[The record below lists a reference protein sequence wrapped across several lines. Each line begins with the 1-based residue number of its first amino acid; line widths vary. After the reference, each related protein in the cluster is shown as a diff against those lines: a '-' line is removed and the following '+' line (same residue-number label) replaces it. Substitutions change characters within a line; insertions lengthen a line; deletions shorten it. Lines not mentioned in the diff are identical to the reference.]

1 MSIIEIKHGWVVVE
15 IMPVNRSTNLI
26 MQQTKL
32 FTFTPCKFKETL
44 LNTQRKIWFIL
55 PSAWAGLAEET

>member
-1 MSIIEIKHGWVVVE
+1 MSSIEIKHGWVVVE

-26 MQQTKL
+26 MQQIKL

-44 LNTQRKIWFIL
+44 LDTQRKI
-55 PSAWAGLAEET
+55 